1 MKDVI
6 SSMCVGVGQLIV
18 GHPFDT
24 IKVHI
29 QNKKPLPH
37 VSLTN
42 YYKGWKFPLLHGLF
56 YNITCFT
63 IHERNYKYTNSH
75 FISGML
81 GGLCVSPLTYISDTF
96 KIKYQTSKPKI
107 SSLPARDNFSSNANS
122 CSNSNSLKPVIKQA
136 FSQIKT
142 RNGLYSLT
150 CRETLASG
158 IYFSTFHTLK
168 TYIDS
173 SLICGG
179 LTGVASWTIT
189 YPIDVIMSR
198 QIAQNISISAAL
210 QQKKLW
216 KGYKVCIQRALI
228 VNAINFKIY
237 DTLMNGDYLSFLD
250 EN

>member
-6 SSMCVGVGQLIV
+6 SSMFVGVGQLIV

-24 IKVHI
+24 MKVHI
-29 QNKKPLPH
+29 QNKKPLPYA
-37 VSLTN
+37 SLTN

-56 YNITCFT
+56 YNIICFT
-63 IHERNYKYTNSH
+63 MHERNYKYTNSH

-81 GGLCVSPLTYISDTF
+81 GGLCVSPLTYITDTF

-107 SSLPARDNFSSNANS
+107 SSLPTRYNS
-122 CSNSNSLKPVIKQA
+122 RSTSLKPIIKQA

-168 TYIDS
+168 NHIDS

-179 LTGVASWTIT
+179 LTGVTSWTIT

-198 QIAQNISISAAL
+198 QIAQNISITAAL
-210 QQKKLW
+210 QQKNLW
-216 KGYKVCIQRALI
+216 KGYKVCIQRAVI

-250 EN
+250 EY

>member
-1 MKDVI
+1 MKDAI
-6 SSMCVGVGQLIV
+6 SSMCVGIGQLVV

-37 VSLTN
+37 LSLSN
-42 YYKGWKFPLLHGLF
+42 YYKGWKFPLFHGMF
-56 YNITCFT
+56 YNMTCFT
-63 IHERNYKYTNSH
+63 IHERNYRYTNSH

-81 GGLCVSPLTYISDTF
+81 GGFCVSPVTYISDTF
-96 KIKYQTSKPKI
+96 KIKYQTNNQKI
-107 SSLPARDNFSSNANS
+107 PSLPTRDNFSSHS
-122 CSNSNSLKPVIKQA
+122 YSHSHSTSLKPVIKQVY
-136 FSQIKT
+136 SQIKT

-168 TYIDS
+168 SHIDS
-173 SLICGG
+173 TLICGG
-179 LTGVASWTIT
+179 LTGVASWTMT

-210 QQKKLW
+210 QQKNLW

-250 EN
+250 EY

>member
-6 SSMCVGVGQLIV
+6 SSMFVGVGQLIV

-29 QNKKPLPH
+29 QNKKPLPY

-42 YYKGWKFPLLHGLF
+42 YYKGWKFPLLNGLF

-81 GGLCVSPLTYISDTF
+81 GGLCVSPLTYITDTF

-107 SSLPARDNFSSNANS
+107 SSLPTRDNSHSHS
-122 CSNSNSLKPVIKQA
+122 TSLKPVIKQA

-168 TYIDS
+168 NHIDS

-179 LTGVASWTIT
+179 LTGITSWTIT

-198 QIAQNISISAAL
+198 QIAQNISITTAL
-210 QQKKLW
+210 QQKNLW
-216 KGYKVCIQRALI
+216 KGYKVCIQRAII

-237 DTLMNGDYLSFLD
+237 DTLMNGGYLSFLD
-250 EN
+250 EY